1 MNNFQD
7 YVYCINQDGIVRDE
21 KVIGIDLG
29 TANVLIYIKGQGI
42 VLNEP
47 SVVAIDSETK
57 KPLAVGMEAAQ
68 MLGRTPGKVNA
79 IKPMKDGVIADFEI
93 TEIMLNHFIRKVN
106 GKSLFSRPRILICC
120 PSNITQ
126 VEKNAIKEAAERT
139 GAKKVFLEEEPK
151 VAAIG
156 AGMDISKPSGNM
168 VIDIG
173 GGTTDVAVL
182 SLGSIVTSS
191 SIKVAGNTFDSDIL
205 KYIKD
210 KYKLLIGERTAEEI
224 KMTIGTV
231 FPGIKNDKMEVRGRD
246 LVTGLPHTITIC
258 SDEVEEALRE
268 SVYIIIHT
276 AKNVLEQ
283 TPPELSADI
292 IDKGIVITG
301 GGALMIGFDQ
311 LLSHELKVPVFIAE
325 SPLTCVAE
333 GTGILLDNI
342 HLIDK

>member
-1 MNNFQD
+1 MFNKD
-7 YVYCINQDGIVRDE
+7 
-21 KVIGIDLG
+21 IGIDLG

-57 KPLAVGMEAAQ
+57 RPLAVGIEAHE
-68 MLGRTPGKVNA
+68 MLGRTPGKVKA
-79 IKPMKDGVIADFEI
+79 IKPMKHGVIADFET
-93 TEIMLNHFIRKVN
+93 TEVMLNYFIKKVN
-106 GKSLFSRPRILICC
+106 GKNFFSRPRILICC

-156 AGMDISKPSGNM
+156 AGMDISKPSANM

-173 GGTTDVAVL
+173 GGTTDIAIL
-182 SLGSIVTSS
+182 SLGGIVNSTSIR
-191 SIKVAGNTFDSDIL
+191 IAGNAFDNDII

-210 KYKLLIGERTAEEI
+210 KYKLLVGERTAEDI

-231 FPGIKNDKMEVRGRD
+231 FPGSKIEKMEVRGRD
-246 LVTGLPHTITIC
+246 LVTGLPHTITLT
-258 SDEVEEALRE
+258 SDEIEESLRE
-268 SVYIIIHT
+268 SVYSIIKA
-276 AKNVLEQ
+276 AKSILEQ

-292 IDKGIVITG
+292 IDKGIVLTG
-301 GGALMIGFDQ
+301 GGSLVDGFSD
-311 LLSHELKVPVFIAE
+311 LLTQELKVPVFIAE

-333 GTGILLDNI
+333 GTGILLDNL
-342 HLIDK
+342 HLILYPVLLVQNLQ

>member
-1 MNNFQD
+1 MFSKD
-7 YVYCINQDGIVRDE
+7 
-21 KVIGIDLG
+21 IGIDLG
-29 TANVLIYIKGQGI
+29 TANVLIYVKGQGI

-57 KPLAVGMEAAQ
+57 RPLAVGHEARE
-68 MLGRTPGKVNA
+68 MLGRTPGKVKA
-79 IKPMKDGVIADFEI
+79 IRPMKDGVIADFEI
-93 TEIMLNHFIRKVN
+93 TEIMLNYFIKKVN
-106 GKSLFSRPRILICC
+106 GRNFFSRPRILICC

-151 VAAIG
+151 VAAVG

-173 GGTTDVAVL
+173 GGTTDVAIL
-182 SLGSIVTSS
+182 SLGGIVTSA
-191 SIKVAGNTFDSDIL
+191 SIKVAGNIFDSDIM

-210 KYKLLIGERTAEEI
+210 KYKLLIGDRTSEEI

-231 FPGIKNDKMEVRGRD
+231 FQGSKKDKMEVRGRD
-246 LVTGLPHTITIC
+246 LVTGLPHTITVC
-258 SDEVEEALRE
+258 SEEIEEALRE
-268 SVYIIIHT
+268 SVYLIIHT
-276 AKNVLEQ
+276 AKSVLEQ

-301 GGALMIGFDQ
+301 GGALMDGFDT
-311 LLSHELKVPVFIAE
+311 LLAHELKVPVFIAE

-333 GTGILLDNI
+333 GTGVLLDNI

>member
-1 MNNFQD
+1 MFNKD
-7 YVYCINQDGIVRDE
+7 
-21 KVIGIDLG
+21 IGIDLG

-47 SVVAIDSETK
+47 SVVAIDSDSK
-57 KPLAVGMEAAQ
+57 RPLAVGIEAHE
-68 MLGRTPGKVNA
+68 MLGRTPGKVKA
-79 IKPMKDGVIADFEI
+79 IKPMKDGVIADFET
-93 TEIMLNHFIRKVN
+93 TEIMLNYFIKKVN
-106 GKSLFSRPRILICC
+106 GKNFFSRPRILICC

-173 GGTTDVAVL
+173 GGTTDIAIL
-182 SLGSIVTSS
+182 SLGGIVNSTSIR
-191 SIKVAGNTFDSDIL
+191 IAGNAFDNDII

-210 KYKLLIGERTAEEI
+210 KYKLLVGERTAEDI
-224 KMTIGTV
+224 KVTIGTV
-231 FPGIKNDKMEVRGRD
+231 FPGFRNEKMEVRGRD
-246 LVTGLPHTITIC
+246 LVTGLPHTITLT

-268 SVYIIIHT
+268 SVYTIIKA
-276 AKNVLEQ
+276 AKNILEQ

-292 IDKGIVITG
+292 IDKGIVLTG
-301 GGALMIGFDQ
+301 GGAMVEGFSQ
-311 LLSHELKVPVFIAE
+311 LLSQELKVPVFIAE

-333 GTGILLDNI
+333 GTGVLLENI
-342 HLIDK
+342 HLIDNR